1 MKNKILLFSL
11 FLFCP
16 VSAFAYL
23 DPGSGSML
31 LYFVIGVF
39 ASLIYSIK
47 NAFFQIRNFVLQL
60 FSKNKKQLKTRK
72 NVIFYSESGSYW
84 HEFKSAI
91 DSLVSIGVEC
101 SYYTSDE
108 NDEGL
113 KYKANGFDSLFIG
126 KDRFSMLS
134 LNYLSAKIVVLTTP
148 QLDVLHLKRSKN
160 VDCYIH
166 LVHAITDVYNYKPFA
181 FDFFDCIMCAGK
193 HQIDSLRLIEK
204 SRNLPEKK
212 VLETGLVY
220 FDYLQQSIEVKTNTK
235 DKKTIL
241 VAPTWGD
248 GGLFNKYGFSFV
260 EDMAKENYN
269 IILRPHPQSYVN
281 DIELMNEVE
290 LRASKFSNI
299 SIDKRSTAI
308 ESMQNADLMI
318 SDISGIIFDF
328 AFSLQKPI
336 ITFSDYS
343 FDESRMLEIND
354 VSSYTGASPKIW
366 EMEVIKDITI
376 QVKQANSKEI
386 LATIEELVTN
396 PEKLNEVK
404 KNILKVKEE
413 YVFNYG
419 KAGEV
424 VAKQIEDILE
434 NGVKN
439 TK

>member
-1 MKNKILLFSL
+1 
-11 FLFCP
+11 
-16 VSAFAYL
+16 
-23 DPGSGSML
+23 
-31 LYFVIGVF
+31 
-39 ASLIYSIK
+39 
-47 NAFFQIRNFVLQL
+47 
-60 FSKNKKQLKTRK
+60 
-72 NVIFYSESGSYW
+72 
-84 HEFKSAI
+84 
-91 DSLVSIGVEC
+91 
-101 SYYTSDE
+101 
-108 NDEGL
+108 
-113 KYKANGFDSLFIG
+113 
-126 KDRFSMLS
+126 
-134 LNYLSAKIVVLTTP
+134 
-148 QLDVLHLKRSKN
+148 
-160 VDCYIH
+160 
-166 LVHAITDVYNYKPFA
+166 
-181 FDFFDCIMCAGK
+181 
-193 HQIDSLRLIEK
+193 
-204 SRNLPEKK
+204 LPEKK